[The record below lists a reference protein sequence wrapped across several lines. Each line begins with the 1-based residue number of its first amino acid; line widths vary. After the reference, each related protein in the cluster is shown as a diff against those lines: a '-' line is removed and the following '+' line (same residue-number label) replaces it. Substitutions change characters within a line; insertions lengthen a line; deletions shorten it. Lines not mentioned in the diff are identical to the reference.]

1 MTTPVLS
8 RRELFAVTGGAVVAA
23 GTVAALKQGAEDDP
37 LAAMASGRTVV
48 LQDRRLPLPEEVRAR
63 LGEGVQLLTLEQDPV
78 RMWRG
83 EHAAVLQDS
92 DTRLL
97 GVTPWIEFVMI
108 RGLAAESRKQVRY
121 QRFDADSN
129 AMVWLIS

>member
-1 MTTPVLS
+1 MKTPVLS
-8 RRELFAVTGGAVVAA
+8 RRELFALTGGAVVAA
-23 GTVAALKQGAEDDP
+23 GTVAALQQGGEDDP
-37 LAAMASGRTVV
+37 LAAMSSRRTVV
-48 LQDRRLPLPEEVRAR
+48 LQDRRLLLPDQVRAE
-63 LGEGVQLLTLEQDPV
+63 LGAGVRLLTLEQDPV

-83 EHAAVLQDS
+83 EHAVLLQAA

-129 AMVWLIS
+129 AVVWLIA

>member
-1 MTTPVLS
+1 MKTPVLS

-83 EHAAVLQDS
+83 EHAAVLPGAIL
-92 DTRLL
+92 RWL
-97 GVTPWIEFVMI
+97 
-108 RGLAAESRKQVRY
+108 RGPKLPSSTSSRKVEPTRTGEPSSSAS
-121 QRFDADSN
+121 R
-129 AMVWLIS
+129 